1 MAKRAQFFTFEL
13 YPESAPRDWLDIL
26 KDWHIPMYLS
36 THDKDVEIDKATGE
50 VKPKKVHVHILVMF
64 DSMKGI
70 DCLDELIEAV
80 NGVKPPLHKYIVANK
95 RSMARY
101 LAHMDEDPE
110 EKYPY
115 YLDSNHKVIE
125 IGGIE
130 PYNEL
135 CKGAAETKKAEMNA
149 TIDIQD
155 FCEKKGIS
163 NVATFLRVCRATE
176 HKEWIEI
183 IQKYS
188 YFWGMWFRSFHTED
202 PIQKG
207 KAEKILRKAMKG
219 EQYNESDDRRNGD

>member
-1 MAKRAQFFTFEL
+1 MAKRAQFFTFLL
-13 YPESAPRDWLDIL
+13 YIESAPKNWLQIL
-26 KDWHIPMYLS
+26 KDWHIPMYIS
-36 THDKDVEIDKATGE
+36 VHDKDEVDHETGE
-50 VKPKKVHVHILVMF
+50 IKKAHIHILVLF
-64 DSMKGI
+64 DSMKGL

-80 NGVKPPLHKYIVANK
+80 NGVKPPLHKYIVQNK

-101 LAHMDEDPE
+101 LAHMDEDPN

-115 YLDSNHKVIE
+115 YLDPNHKVIE

-135 CKGAAETKKAEMNA
+135 CKGADEAKRAEMDA

-155 FCEKKGIS
+155 YCEKMGIS

-183 IQKYS
+183 VQKYS
-188 YFWGMWFRSFHTED
+188 YFWGMWFRAYYSED
-202 PIQKG
+202 PIQKS
-207 KAEKILRKAMKG
+207 KAEKILEKAIG
-219 EQYNESDDRRNGD
+219 EKNDGNESEKR